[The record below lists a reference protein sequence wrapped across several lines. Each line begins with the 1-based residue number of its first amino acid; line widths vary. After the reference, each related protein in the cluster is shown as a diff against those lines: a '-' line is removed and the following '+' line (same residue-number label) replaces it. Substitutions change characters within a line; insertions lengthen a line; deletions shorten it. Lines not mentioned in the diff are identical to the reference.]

1 MKAMT
6 KNSTYP
12 VFFLKC
18 LLFSYVLT
26 VGLLLLLALFLY
38 RFQLQE
44 KTVTIG
50 IIVIYVVSSFFAG
63 FLSGK
68 RMGSRKFLWGLFAGV
83 LSTVSRDF
91 YNLVKSLVTALFWM
105 SGILYD
111 ATTIDNDIIRK
122 VLLFNPVTIAANGYR
137 DIFINHV
144 WFWEN
149 WSPIINFAIVY
160 AIMQLLAV
168 WIYKKLKKD
177 IPDIL

>member
-1 MKAMT
+1 MKTMT
-6 KNSTYP
+6 KNSTCP

-44 KTVTIG
+44 KTVAIG

-83 LSTVSRDF
+83 LYFAVLILVSLIVDHGVSGF
-91 YNLVKSLVTALFWM
+91 SSNLITTFFVCAG
-105 SGILYD
+105 SGMLGGM
-111 ATTIDNDIIRK
+111 
-122 VLLFNPVTIAANGYR
+122 L
-137 DIFINHV
+137 
-144 WFWEN
+144 
-149 WSPIINFAIVY
+149 S
-160 AIMQLLAV
+160 
-168 WIYKKLKKD
+168 
-177 IPDIL
+177 

>member
-38 RFQLQE
+38 RFQLRE

-83 LSTVSRDF
+83 LYFTVLVLVSLIVDHGVSGF
-91 YNLVKSLVTALFWM
+91 SANLITTFFICAG
-105 SGILYD
+105 SGMLGGM
-111 ATTIDNDIIRK
+111 
-122 VLLFNPVTIAANGYR
+122 L
-137 DIFINHV
+137 
-144 WFWEN
+144 
-149 WSPIINFAIVY
+149 S
-160 AIMQLLAV
+160 
-168 WIYKKLKKD
+168 
-177 IPDIL
+177 

>member
-83 LSTVSRDF
+83 LYFTV
-91 YNLVKSLVTALFWM
+91 LVLVSLIVDHGV
-105 SGILYD
+105 SG
-111 ATTIDNDIIRK
+111 
-122 VLLFNPVTIAANGYR
+122 FSANQIGR
-137 DIFINHV
+137 ASCRERV
-144 WFWEN
+144 
-149 WSPIINFAIVY
+149 
-160 AIMQLLAV
+160 
-168 WIYKKLKKD
+168 
-177 IPDIL
+177 